1 MESVIELE
9 EIYFKLFSFL
19 MFYLLRFIIKEKA
32 LTMSDLDDIWAAQ
45 AGKHEVSS
53 DIYLMISFIYVCFC
67 NEDGKCF
74 YILV

>member
-1 MESVIELE
+1 
-9 EIYFKLFSFL
+9 

-53 DIYLMISFIYVCFC
+53 DIYLI
-67 NEDGKCF
+67 
-74 YILV
+74 

>member
-1 MESVIELE
+1 MKYKRLFFLESVIELE

-45 AGKHEVSS
+45 AGKHEVS
-53 DIYLMISFIYVCFC
+53 
-67 NEDGKCF
+67 
-74 YILV
+74 